1 MPLPVNDIAPGL
13 VVTLDTDVL
22 RARGDCQT
30 NAERSGE
37 QDRAVTG
44 VQSFLLLAVDTK
56 TGGCTAVPVFAKS
69 AVGNQPLDNRRKS
82 GDHAEWRAAASFF
95 SRWQHW
101 RMPVDAV
108 VAAYADED
116 TAPASRRWYAADDR
130 SALDDIKNWE
140 GRNRAEYRAV

>member
-1 MPLPVNDIAPGL
+1 MPLLAIDVTPGL

-22 RARGDCQT
+22 RARGDCLT

-44 VQSFLLLAVDTK
+44 VQSFLILAVDTK

-69 AVGNQPLDNRRKS
+69 AVGNQPLDNRQKS
-82 GDHAEWRAAASFF
+82 GDNAEWRAAASFF

-108 VAAYADED
+108 VAACVDD
-116 TAPASRRWYAADDR
+116 DSAPASRRQYAADDR